1 MARGFRLWAAFSLGP
16 LVAVFGCTTTDA
28 ATSRTSK
35 KRSVTTVARKPTTR
49 APKPTTVAATTTL
62 RPVAAVLSLSLRGQ
76 TAPGWSVWTSAGA
89 PRTTGGA
96 IDVDIEDGGFVSV
109 SRADDIS
116 VEAAESLRVIMIPGP
131 TRWTAELS
139 NADGVLFGRVPLTFG
154 GADSRSV
161 ATATV
166 PMQRLNPKGVSF
178 SRVYLF
184 ATGSAVSSS
193 VHEIA
198 LVSNGAAKSPT
209 TAVSTPPAPPVIP
222 PSLVAPTTSA
232 SVSGA
237 TGPQL
242 PPIGRAGSPGVGSA
256 LLARPGPAVCGR
268 VGPWR
273 IMPLG
278 DSLTGG
284 SADVDG
290 YGDSYRRSLWQLLRS
305 RGFKDIDFVGNLKG
319 DDGTYDGDHSGWGG
333 YTTGPNNGGSANLY
347 AHIANFVPQQF
358 TLNES
363 SGKDWVTF
371 ADPDIVLLNI
381 GTNDGEGDPATVDR
395 RLTGLVDVITKRA
408 PTARIIVSSLP
419 PSGGNFAIVG
429 HVGVAA
435 QKLALTSGGRV
446 FYADVRTRMM
456 LGDAELGAAP
466 FEVGDW
472 HGNGDSVHMAPSGG
486 RKFALAWL
494 PAVEAALK
502 ASRCA

>member
-1 MARGFRLWAAFSLGP
+1 MARGIRLWAALSVGLFVVVS
-16 LVAVFGCTTTDA
+16 GCTTTDA
-28 ATSRTSK
+28 ATSRTTK
-35 KRSVTTVARKPTTR
+35 KRSVTSVARKPATKS
-49 APKPTTVAATTTL
+49 PKPTTVAAPTTL
-62 RPVAAVLSLSLRGQ
+62 RPLAPVLSPTLRGQ
-76 TAPGWSVWTSAGA
+76 TAPGWSAWTSSGA
-89 PRTTGGA
+89 PRATAAA
-96 IDVDIEDGGFVSV
+96 IGVDIEDGGFVSV

-116 VEAAESLRVIMIPGP
+116 VAADSLRVTMNPGP
-131 TRWTAELS
+131 ARWAVELS
-139 NADGVLFGRVPLTFG
+139 NADGVAFGRVPLTFV
-154 GADSRSV
+154 GADSGSV
-161 ATATV
+161 ASATV
-166 PMQRLNPKGVSF
+166 SMQRLNPKSLSF

-184 ATGSAVSSS
+184 ATGSPVSST

-198 LVSNGAAKSPT
+198 FVSNSPAKSPGN
-209 TAVSTPPAPPVIP
+209 AVSTSPTPAPPIE

-232 SVSGA
+232 VVAGA
-237 TGPQL
+237 TGVQL
-242 PPIGRAGSPGVGSA
+242 PPIGRAGSPGVGSV
-256 LLARPGPAVCGR
+256 LVARPAPAVCGR

-284 SADVDG
+284 SAEVDG

-305 RGFKDIDFVGNLKG
+305 RGYKDIDFVGNRKG

-333 YTTGPNNGGSANLY
+333 YTTGPDNGGSANLY
-347 AHIANFVPQQF
+347 VHIAKFVSQQY

-381 GTNDGEGDPATVDR
+381 GTNDGEGDPAAVER
-395 RLTGLVDVITKRA
+395 RLTGLVEVIAKRA
-408 PTARIIVSSLP
+408 PMARIIVSSLP
-419 PSGGNFAIVG
+419 PSGGNFATVG
-429 HVGVAA
+429 HVGVVA

-472 HGNGDSVHMAPSGG
+472 YGNGDFVHMAPSGG
-486 RKFALAWL
+486 KKFGVAWL

-502 ASRCA
+502 APRCA